1 MRRPTR
7 STGLA
12 TRSVS
17 ARQSAGFGPPAP
29 ARVLLFPGL
38 RETILQPPA
47 PSLSA
52 EVFSFEEVARAAGVP
67 LSEVDALAA
76 GGRLRTIA
84 VSGRPYVDWPDAVAA
99 VRALLDASASV
110 RAQQTP
116 PDLFAGPAGARRPAG
131 LPLAMSGGVHLA
143 VLGAVLALTAG
154 LTPAVSRPA
163 APPPLP
169 AVRLVFVATP
179 GPGGG
184 GGGGGA
190 RQPAPPPAARRS
202 GTARLSSPLPPR
214 LAATPLALARRPPPP
229 SIQAEPLPPLVVP
242 AVVSA
247 ADNRDRP
254 GVIEDVPARVDS
266 RGAGTGGGVGA
277 GTGSGLGDGAGDG
290 IGPGSGGGTGGGPYR
305 PGSGITPPR
314 LLREVKAEYSEAA
327 RRQGVEG
334 EVVLEIVVRHD
345 GTVGDV
351 RVVKTL
357 GYGLDER
364 AGAAVRQWRFAPA
377 ERLGT
382 RVDVLVEVAV
392 EFRLR

>member
-7 STGLA
+7 GTGLA
-12 TRSVS
+12 TRPVS
-17 ARQSAGFGPPAP
+17 ARQGAGFGPPAP

-38 RETILQPPA
+38 RETILQLPA

-76 GGRLRTIA
+76 RGRLRTIA
-84 VSGRPYVDWPDAVAA
+84 VSGRRYVDWPDAVAS
-99 VRALLDASASV
+99 VRALLDASAGAP
-110 RAQQTP
+110 AQQTP
-116 PDLFAGPAGARRPAG
+116 PDLFAGPVGARRPAG
-131 LPLAMSGGVHLA
+131 LPLAMSSGVHLA

-163 APPPLP
+163 APQARP

-214 LAATPLALARRPPPP
+214 LAATPLALSRRPPPP

-242 AVVSA
+242 AVVAA
-247 ADNRDRP
+247 ADDTDRP
-254 GVIEDVPARVDS
+254 RQACCFRRRGQGRQPRS
-266 RGAGTGGGVGA
+266 RNGRWRRRRK
-277 GTGSGLGDGAGDG
+277 G
-290 IGPGSGGGTGGGPYR
+290 IG
-305 PGSGITPPR
+305 
-314 LLREVKAEYSEAA
+314 A
-327 RRQGVEG
+327 R
-334 EVVLEIVVRHD
+334 
-345 GTVGDV
+345 
-351 RVVKTL
+351 
-357 GYGLDER
+357 
-364 AGAAVRQWRFAPA
+364 
-377 ERLGT
+377 
-382 RVDVLVEVAV
+382 
-392 EFRLR
+392 